1 MKDSPARDIED
12 PRYIPHELLLTF
24 TGPDILTQDDVRV
37 ERLHGMARMIVD
49 GASIEHAREHAQL
62 QEQLDALQPERSG
75 GQSTA
80 PGSGGQRPHLPMTRR
95 LLLTP
100 RRPSPNERDH
110 VKVAVDRIN
119 SNLDG
124 LRHGDVA
131 IVSAT
136 PNWIL
141 SSSSLGGPHN
151 GPATIAGPIAGKGV
165 WAFSRAEVAGSWQ
178 HLGQSTG
185 AENVAVAVLDTWPG
199 QDRLDWA
206 AANLDNE
213 LMTTIRTMVV
223 NGEIKVID
231 PPAGAAPV
239 PPRQTYAELD
249 HGLFVTGII
258 HRIAPSARF
267 KVFHI
272 LNEYGL
278 GSTDRLLSALRSC
291 VELAHEYKQVGTR
304 LVVNMSLYL
313 MIPPDDAPESLWDV
327 WFAHH
332 PEDNALAAQDRASL
346 VDKLALAVE
355 HYVDLLLD
363 AGAVVVAAAGNDA
376 LAYGS
381 AGHPDHLQPRMPADY
396 DKVICVVATNREGKI
411 AEYSNR
417 ADVPMKGN
425 CIATWGG
432 EGVVSASPDN
442 RGTVVV
448 PSNGD
453 GVVGLFT
460 RPGMVM
466 NQENKT
472 GWVYWSGTSFATPI
486 VSGLAAVLLGNDP
499 TLTPRAVMARLYAMA
514 QPSAETDPAL
524 GCPYIKVRQ
533 RRE

>member
-1 MKDSPARDIED
+1 MKDSPARDIDD
-12 PRYIPHELLLTF
+12 PRYIPHELLLTY
-24 TGPDILTQDDVRV
+24 TGPDILAQDDVRL

-49 GASIEHAREHAQL
+49 GESIEHAREHARM
-62 QEQLDALQPERSG
+62 QEQLDALQPGRSG
-75 GQSTA
+75 IQATA
-80 PGSGGQRPHLPMTRR
+80 QKGGGQRPHLPMTRR

-110 VKVAVDRIN
+110 VKAAVDRIN
-119 SNLDG
+119 GNLDG

-131 IVSAT
+131 IVSAM

-141 SSSSLGGPHN
+141 SSSVGGPHN
-151 GPATIAGPIAGKGV
+151 GPATIAGPIARKGT
-165 WAFSRAEVAGSWQ
+165 WAFSRPEVAGSWQ
-178 HLGQSTG
+178 QLGQSTG
-185 AENVAVAVLDTWPG
+185 GENVVVAVLDTWPG
-199 QDRLDWA
+199 QESLDW

-213 LMTTIRTMVV
+213 VMKTIYRMVDDRRI
-223 NGEIKVID
+223 EVID

-239 PPRQTYAELD
+239 PPRHTYAELD
-249 HGLFVTGII
+249 HGLFVTSII
-258 HRIAPSARF
+258 HRIAPSACF

-278 GSTDRLLSALRSC
+278 GSTDRLLSALKSC
-291 VELAHEYKQVGTR
+291 VELAHDCKGQGKR

-313 MIPPDDAPESLWDV
+313 LIPPDDAPESLWDV

-332 PEDNALAAQDRASL
+332 PEDSALAAQDRASL
-346 VDKLALAVE
+346 VDKLALGVE

-363 AGAVVVAAAGNDA
+363 AGAVVIAAAGNDA
-376 LAYGS
+376 LAYAS

-396 DKVICVVATNREGKI
+396 DKVVCVVAANREGKI

-448 PSNGD
+448 PANDD

-460 RPGMVM
+460 RRGTVM
-466 NQENKT
+466 NEENTT
-472 GWVYWSGTSFATPI
+472 GWVYWSGTSFAAPI
-486 VSGLAAVLLGNDP
+486 ISGLAAVLLGDDP
-499 TLTPRAVMARLYAMA
+499 LLTQRAVMARLYGMA

-524 GCPYIKVRQ
+524 GCPYIRVVQ
-533 RRE
+533 RA